1 MIVSHTEKS
10 CRGLH
15 VTLTLCNSVSEGGR
29 DDPKEG
35 ITIMSQAPTDTT
47 TFSHRRLPFPV
58 LCISCG
64 LLVVVGALLVVWL
77 LHAIVRAHKSRDEHT
92 AHVCRLAQRAVALL
106 DDPKR
111 CAASVQEARHAANA
125 AVRDMQ
131 RFNGLPSQCDLQPPR
146 TNDLFALQ
154 QEALN
159 ATATVEPRPVVATP
173 VEEPSLIHYN
183 FQHPAI
189 ELS

>member
-1 MIVSHTEKS
+1 MEVCHVIVSHTEKS

-125 AVRDMQ
+125 AV
-131 RFNGLPSQCDLQPPR
+131 
-146 TNDLFALQ
+146 Q